1 MNSDITHYIPTLCPN
16 CNAVYI
22 LMDYFFFVYHTHT
35 HREREG
41 DKKRNIKTYADMHR
55 NRATGEV
62 EGDHVQEQ
70 SNKTL

>member
-1 MNSDITHYIPTLCPN
+1 
-16 CNAVYI
+16 
-22 LMDYFFFVYHTHT
+22 MDYFFFVYHIHTHT
-35 HREREG
+35 GRERER
-41 DKKRNIKTYADMHR
+41 DKKRNIKTYPDMHR